1 MSDRDESGA
10 RSLFDLRKRAPKR
23 PLTVTII
30 LAIVLGFLLLS
41 GPRDLDEQAAR
52 QSFQDHISSGLS
64 EACGAITGFSEGRMS
79 RVETE
84 SRKLE
89 RYDIRQQVSLA
100 NGGSL
105 ELQAYVWP
113 GIRICHRIPTG
124 GGHYDTLFQFDD
136 GVELVKGE
144 LHC

>member
-1 MSDRDESGA
+1 MSDRDESGV
-10 RSLFDLRKRAPKR
+10 RSLFELRKRAPKR

-113 GIRICHRIPTG
+113 GIRIGPRIPTG
-124 GGHYDTLFQFDD
+124 GGHYATLFQFDD

-144 LHC
+144 LRC

>member
-1 MSDRDESGA
+1 MSDRDESGS

-30 LAIVLGFLLLS
+30 LAIVVGFLLLS
-41 GPRDLDEQAAR
+41 GPRALDDQAAM
-52 QSFQDHISSGLS
+52 QSFQEHVRSGLS
-64 EACGAITGFSEGRMS
+64 EACGAITGFSQGLTS

-84 SRKLE
+84 SGKLE

-100 NGGSL
+100 NGASL
-105 ELQAYVWP
+105 ELEAYVWP
-113 GIRICHRIPTG
+113 GIRIGPRIPTG
-124 GGHYDTLFQFDD
+124 EGHYATLFQFDD

-144 LHC
+144 LRC

>member
-1 MSDRDESGA
+1 MSDRDESGV
-10 RSLFDLRKRAPKR
+10 RSLFELRKRAPKR

-113 GIRICHRIPTG
+113 GIRIGPRIPTG
-124 GGHYDTLFQFDD
+124 GGHYATLFQFDD

>member
-1 MSDRDESGA
+1 MSDRDESGV
-10 RSLFDLRKRAPKR
+10 RSLFELRKRAPKR
-23 PLTVTII
+23 PQTVTII
-30 LAIVLGFLLLS
+30 LAIVLGFQLLS

-113 GIRICHRIPTG
+113 GIRIGPRIPTG
-124 GGHYDTLFQFDD
+124 GGHYATLFQFDD
-136 GVELVKGE
+136 GVELVEGE

>member
-1 MSDRDESGA
+1 MSDRDESGV
-10 RSLFDLRKRAPKR
+10 RSLFELRKRAPKR

-41 GPRDLDEQAAR
+41 GPRDLDKQAAR

-113 GIRICHRIPTG
+113 GIRIGPRIPTG
-124 GGHYDTLFQFDD
+124 EGHYATLFQFDD

>member
-1 MSDRDESGA
+1 MSDRDESGV
-10 RSLFDLRKRAPKR
+10 RSLFELRKRAPKR

-113 GIRICHRIPTG
+113 GIRIGPRLPTG
-124 GGHYDTLFQFDD
+124 EGHYATLFQFDD

-144 LHC
+144 LRC